1 MTEILFVNAK
11 EATREESA
19 REIRYGM
26 KQHKQQQQQ
35 ISCISSSSSNRD
47 VTKTVNSKVTKEAR
61 DAKKKCEA

>member
-19 REIRYGM
+19 REIRCGM

-35 ISCISSSSSNRD
+35 ISCISSSSSSRD
-47 VTKTVNSKVTKEAR
+47 VTKTVNSKL
-61 DAKKKCEA
+61 